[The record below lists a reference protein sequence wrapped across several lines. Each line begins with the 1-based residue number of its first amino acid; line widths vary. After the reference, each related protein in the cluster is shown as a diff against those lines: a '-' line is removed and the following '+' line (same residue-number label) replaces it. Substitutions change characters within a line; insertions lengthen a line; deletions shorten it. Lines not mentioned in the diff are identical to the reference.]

1 MTSLVLALALLFV
14 PVSKDDSGSRSFSFV
29 RTTPGVV
36 FGQADL
42 STLFDSGKEWTPW
55 LEGVNAQQATW
66 KQVTSQVNPPEALV
80 DRLRKAGTD
89 LKILVVAEPACS
101 DSVQSVP
108 HIAKLAEL
116 AGVPLRIIAKAA
128 AGPVYASHKGPEGQ
142 ELTPTIVLLRGGKD
156 SGAWIERPEAL
167 ATWYRANRAS
177 IERGEL
183 LQRKTSWYQWDRGS
197 SSMNKIVALAE
208 KR

>member
-1 MTSLVLALALLFV
+1 MTHLALALMLFV
-14 PVSKDDSGSRSFSFV
+14 APVSV
-29 RTTPGVV
+29 P
-36 FGQADL
+36 QADL
-42 STLFDSGKEWTPW
+42 SSLFESGKEWTPW
-55 LEGVNAQQATW
+55 LEAVNAQQATW
-66 KQVTSQVNPPEALV
+66 KQVTSQVNPPAALV
-80 DRLRKAGTD
+80 ERLKKAGND

-142 ELTPTIVLLRGGKD
+142 ELTPTVVLLRGGKD
-156 SGAWIERPEAL
+156 AGAWIERPEAL
-167 ATWYRANRAS
+167 ARWYRANRAS

-183 LQRKTSWYQWDRGS
+183 LQRKTAWYQWDRGT
-197 SSMNKIVALAE
+197 SSMNEVVALAE

>member
-1 MTSLVLALALLFV
+1 MTYLALALTLLLA
-14 PVSKDDSGSRSFSFV
+14 PIA
-29 RTTPGVV
+29 TP
-36 FGQADL
+36 QADL
-42 STLFDSGKEWTPW
+42 SALFESGKEWTPW

-66 KQVTSQVNPPEALV
+66 KQVTSQVNPPPALV
-80 DRLRKAGTD
+80 ERLRKAGSD

-116 AGVPLRIIAKAA
+116 AGVPLRIVAKAA
-128 AGPVYASHKGPEGQ
+128 AGQVYATHKGPEGQ
-142 ELTPTIVLLRGGKD
+142 ELTPTIVLLRAGKD
-156 SGAWIERPEAL
+156 AGAWIERPEAL
-167 ATWYRANRAS
+167 ATWYRTNRSS

-183 LQRKTSWYQWDRGS
+183 LQRKTAWYQWDRGT
-197 SSMNKIVALAE
+197 SSMNEIVALAE

>member
-1 MTSLVLALALLFV
+1 MAYLTLAIMLLVGPMSL
-14 PVSKDDSGSRSFSFV
+14 P
-29 RTTPGVV
+29 
-36 FGQADL
+36 QADL
-42 STLFDSGKEWTPW
+42 SALFDSGREWQPW
-55 LEGVNAQQATW
+55 LESVNAQQATW
-66 KQVTSQVNPPEALV
+66 KQVTSQANPPAALV
-80 DRLRKAGTD
+80 DRLKKAGAD

-116 AGVPLRIIAKAA
+116 AGVPLRIVPKAA

-156 SGAWIERPEAL
+156 IGAWIERPDAL
-167 ATWYRANRAS
+167 ATWYRANRNS

-183 LQRKTSWYQWDRGS
+183 LQRKTAWYQWDRGT
-197 SSMNKIVALAE
+197 SSMAEIVALAE

>member
-1 MTSLVLALALLFV
+1 MSALFE
-14 PVSKDDSGSRSFSFV
+14 
-29 RTTPGVV
+29 
-36 FGQADL
+36 
-42 STLFDSGKEWTPW
+42 SGKEWTPW

-66 KQVTSQVNPPEALV
+66 KQVTSQANPPAALV
-80 DRLRKAGTD
+80 DRLKKAGAD

-108 HIAKLAEL
+108 HIAKLADL
-116 AGVPLRIIAKAA
+116 AGVPFRIVPKS
-128 AGPVYASHKGPEGQ
+128 AGAPVYAKYKGPEGQ
-142 ELTPTIVLLRGGKD
+142 ELTPTVVLLRGGKD
-156 SGAWIERPEAL
+156 IGGWIERPEAL

-183 LQRKTSWYQWDRGS
+183 LQRKTAWYQWDRGT
-197 SSMNKIVALAE
+197 SSMTEIVALAE

>member
-1 MTSLVLALALLFV
+1 MSYLALAFTLLV
-14 PVSKDDSGSRSFSFV
+14 APAVM
-29 RTTPGVV
+29 P
-36 FGQADL
+36 QADL
-42 STLFDSGKEWTPW
+42 SALFGSGKEWTPW
-55 LEGVNAQQATW
+55 LEGVNAQQASW
-66 KQVTSQVNPPEALV
+66 KQVTSQVNPPPALV
-80 DRLRKAGTD
+80 DRLRNAGSD

-116 AGVPLRIIAKAA
+116 AGVPLRIIPKAA

-156 SGAWIERPEAL
+156 AGAWIERPEAL
-167 ATWYRANRAS
+167 AAWYRANRAS

-183 LQRKTSWYQWDRGS
+183 LQRKTAWYQWDRGT
-197 SSMNKIVALAE
+197 SSMNEIVALAE
-208 KR
+208 RR